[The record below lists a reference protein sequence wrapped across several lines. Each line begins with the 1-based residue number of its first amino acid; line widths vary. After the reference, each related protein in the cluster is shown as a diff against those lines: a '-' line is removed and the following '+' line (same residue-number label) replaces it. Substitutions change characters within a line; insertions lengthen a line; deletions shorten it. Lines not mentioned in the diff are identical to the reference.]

1 MSDKGNTARRDAIAT
16 GVNIAVDAVAA
27 EVTSAFREVGIRALL
42 LKGPP
47 SVRWLYDSYSG
58 RFSTDVDLLIEPG
71 SRSAAEQVLEQ
82 LLFRPLPQ
90 NIGPDEP
97 RHAQAWERDGNPV
110 DVDLHVSVAGAGAP
124 VDEVWRVLSR
134 ETEQIVL
141 AGAPVEVPAA
151 SARALL
157 LALHAAQHGANWE
170 QALRDLERALARLPD
185 EAWRMAAAL
194 AGELDATPSFAAGLE
209 LVEGGEALADRLELP
224 KQRTVEAT
232 LRAWTAPDLTLGI
245 HRLTTTR
252 GLRAKGAFVVR
263 KVFPSPAWMRRW
275 VPLARRGRLGLGA
288 AYAVRPVSLVLR
300 MPRALRAWRRAR
312 SESRR
317 SAG

>member
-1 MSDKGNTARRDAIAT
+1 MSENGTTARRDAIAT

-27 EVTSAFREVGIRALL
+27 EVTSAFRQAGIRALL

-47 SVRWLYDSYSG
+47 SVRWLYDSDSG
-58 RFSTDVDLLIEPG
+58 RFSTDVDLLVEPG
-71 SRSAAEQVLEQ
+71 SRSTAEQVLER
-82 LLFRPLPQ
+82 LSFHALPE

-110 DVDLHVSVAGAGAP
+110 DVDLHVSVAGAGAS

-134 ETEQIVL
+134 ETEQIML
-141 AGAPVEVPAA
+141 AGAPVEVPGAP
-151 SARALL
+151 ARALL
-157 LALHAAQHGANWE
+157 VALHAAQHGAAWE
-170 QALRDLERALARLPD
+170 QALKDLEHALARLPD
-185 EAWRMAAAL
+185 EAWRTAAAL
-194 AGELDATPSFAAGLE
+194 AGELDAIPSFAAGLE
-209 LVEGGEALADRLELP
+209 LVEGGEALAERLELP
-224 KQRTVEAT
+224 RQRTVEET

-275 VPLARRGRLGLGA
+275 VPLARRGRPGLAA
-288 AYAVRPVSLVLR
+288 AYAARPLSLALR